1 MKKASLLLLMVVILA
16 SCNYFKT
23 EKDTQAIARVGDVF
37 LYASEVDSLVP
48 KNTPKEDSIN
58 LMNNY
63 INRWVTQRLL
73 IKAAEQ
79 NLDDEKK
86 DEFSALIKKYKYDL
100 YTQAYM
106 EKLIKTSVDTLISE
120 EELKKYYDENKENFK
135 TNGTIL
141 QLRYIQ
147 LSKDHAN
154 FATIKSNF
162 LNFKK
167 TDAKFWRTYQVQFK
181 NSALNDSVWVSL
193 NEVYR
198 RVPFITPENRDK
210 YISEGMAFEKSD
222 SLNNVYLVKVKK
234 VINRNQISPFEYL
247 KPTLQQVILNKRK
260 LELIKKFEKEI
271 TDDAIKNK
279 DYEVYK

>member
-1 MKKASLLLLMVVILA
+1 MVVILA

-120 EELKKYYDENKENFK
+120 AELKKYYDENKENFK

-210 YISEGMAFEKSD
+210 YINEGMAFEKSD

>member
-1 MKKASLLLLMVVILA
+1 MVVVLA

-120 EELKKYYDENKENFK
+120 AELKKYYDENKENFK